1 MRLAGKMA
9 VITGGASGIG
19 RAGSELFAKEGAAVA
34 IVDIDPA
41 GIDETVSAIEQQG
54 GRAFGILADLS
65 NAEAA
70 REFVGIAAKK
80 LGGIDILWN
89 NAGTP
94 GPAGVEG
101 IDLDAYRRS
110 IAINVDAAVL
120 SCGEVIRH
128 MRKRGGGS
136 IIFTSSVS
144 GIVGSMY
151 SPTYSAA
158 KFAIVGLAK
167 SLAQRFAPDNVRVNA
182 ICPGPIETPMLPGFF
197 ARSDSQVELE
207 ENQRKALAA
216 VPLNRLGQPR
226 EVAHAGL
233 WLASDDSS
241 YVTGIALPVD
251 GGYTC
256 K

>member
-1 MRLAGKMA
+1 M
-9 VITGGASGIG
+9 ITGGASGIG
-19 RAGSELFAKEGAAVA
+19 RAGSELFAKEGAVVA

-41 GIDETVSAIEQQG
+41 RIDDTVSGIDRRG

-65 NAEAA
+65 NEKTA
-70 REFVGIAAKK
+70 REFVGIAAEK

-94 GPAGVEG
+94 GPAGVED
-101 IDLDAYRRS
+101 IDVDAYRRL

-158 KFAIVGLAK
+158 KFAIVGLTK

-197 ARSDSQVELE
+197 ARSDSQEKLE